1 MTPAVPLEI
10 DVNSVA
16 ALRSSGEQFLLLD
29 VREPDEFE
37 IAKIADAQLIPMQQ
51 IPARLAELEPYR
63 HQRIVVQCHHGG
75 RSLRVTHYLRGQGF
89 DQAQNLSGGI
99 DAWSV
104 AIDPS
109 VPRY

>member
-1 MTPAVPLEI
+1 
-10 DVNSVA
+10 
-16 ALRSSGEQFLLLD
+16 
-29 VREPDEFE
+29 
-37 IAKIADAQLIPMQQ
+37 
-51 IPARLAELEPYR
+51 LEPYR